1 MLLTTHIPNVD
12 SNDVVDL
19 VDYHVITL
27 PQFEYIVD
35 KIGRKGNFG
44 GWLSVRMKLGE
55 HPFICLGQYEAIFK
69 QYIFINKIC
78 THKGKCKLVI
88 KYEGYGIMILAFQS

>member
-1 MLLTTHIPNVD
+1 MGCNPNDD
-12 SNDVVDL
+12 SNYVVDL
-19 VDYHVITL
+19 AQYHVDTL
-27 PQFEYIVD
+27 PQLQDIVD
-35 KIGRKGNFG
+35 KSGKKGNFG
-44 GWLSVRMKLGE
+44 GWLSVRMNLGE
-55 HPFICLGQYEAIFK
+55 RPVICLGQYEAIFK